1 MGNKSAFG
9 MGDVRTPKK
18 GDEIE
23 ILFPPAAPA
32 RTGGAAT
39 FPFWRATIET
49 FNEDGLVVRFGDRV
63 IALSWD
69 HMVGF
74 SYMR

>member
-9 MGDVRTPKK
+9 MGEVRTPKK

-23 ILFPPAAPA
+23 ILFPPAVGAA
-32 RTGGAAT
+32 MGGAAT
-39 FPFWRATIET
+39 FPHWRAHIET
-49 FNEDGLVVRFGDRV
+49 FNEDGLVVRLGDRV

-69 HMVGF
+69 QIVGF